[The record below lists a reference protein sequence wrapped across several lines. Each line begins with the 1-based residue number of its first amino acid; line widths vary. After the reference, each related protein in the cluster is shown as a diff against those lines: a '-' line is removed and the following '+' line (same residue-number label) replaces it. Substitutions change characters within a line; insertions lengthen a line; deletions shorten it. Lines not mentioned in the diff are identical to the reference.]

1 MAYDAALSTEVCP
14 VDALFQRSGKVTQ
27 QGRWPFY
34 VTTKLDFEEKTFF
47 REQGGGVILTF
58 ADKVK
63 LTTFLSSKLHL
74 KISFQCW
81 LVLKDRS

>member
-1 MAYDAALSTEVCP
+1 MMQPTALKSAQWMP
-14 VDALFQRSGKVTQ
+14 YSKD

-34 VTTKLDFEEKTFF
+34 VTTKLDFEKKTFF

-74 KISFQCW
+74 KISFQFW
-81 LVLKDRS
+81 LVLKDGS